1 MRDDFS
7 VKTKEELA
15 KRVGYLCSNPQCR
28 KTTIGA
34 QDGQGGTINI
44 GEAAHICAASPG
56 GKRYD
61 ESMTPE
67 ERSDI
72 SNGIWLC
79 RNCAAMID
87 RDEECFTKEILYLWK
102 ELAEREANQAIQMG
116 KSPMGKERL
125 SKNDCRIME
134 QIASTMEEPNTMYM
148 LKEHDFQSDFQ
159 RIYLDPLF
167 NLLDFL
173 NKPTNIVQHYELKA
187 VTDIL
192 IEKIGQFRWMIAV
205 KGGPSKYGNGSYIID
220 RKSDQNKCNNLC
232 NDIWAAYENVA
243 KVRLNLEY

>member
-7 VKTKEELA
+7 AKTKEELA

-61 ESMTPE
+61 ENMTPE

-87 RDEECFTKEILYLWK
+87 RDEEYFTKEILYLWK
-102 ELAEREANQAIQMG
+102 ELAEREANQAIQ
-116 KSPMGKERL
+116 K
-125 SKNDCRIME
+125 
-134 QIASTMEEPNTMYM
+134 
-148 LKEHDFQSDFQ
+148 
-159 RIYLDPLF
+159 
-167 NLLDFL
+167 
-173 NKPTNIVQHYELKA
+173 
-187 VTDIL
+187 
-192 IEKIGQFRWMIAV
+192 
-205 KGGPSKYGNGSYIID
+205 
-220 RKSDQNKCNNLC
+220 
-232 NDIWAAYENVA
+232 
-243 KVRLNLEY
+243 

>member
-1 MRDDFS
+1 
-7 VKTKEELA
+7 
-15 KRVGYLCSNPQCR
+15 
-28 KTTIGA
+28 
-34 QDGQGGTINI
+34 
-44 GEAAHICAASPG
+44 
-56 GKRYD
+56 
-61 ESMTPE
+61 
-67 ERSDI
+67 
-72 SNGIWLC
+72 
-79 RNCAAMID
+79 
-87 RDEECFTKEILYLWK
+87 
-102 ELAEREANQAIQMG
+102 
-116 KSPMGKERL
+116 
-125 SKNDCRIME
+125 ME